1 MTVVCLDVG
10 TTMIKAIGYGEDGA
24 ERVTV
29 REPATVRSPR
39 SGWSEQD
46 MTEVWHAVARAVRQV
61 VDGLGGAAIAYLALT
76 AQGDGCWLVDAGGE
90 PTGPAIL
97 WNDGRAAAIVD
108 GWARDGVPERA
119 FPINGSLTFPGLP
132 NAILT
137 WLRAHDPDR
146 LARAHRALTCGGWVF
161 SRLTGEL
168 SVDESDACAPFMDVR
183 TRRYSGELLD
193 LYDMAWARPLLPD
206 PRGDDRRAAPL
217 TGRAAAET
225 GLPEG
230 TPVVLSSYDVASTA
244 IGVGAVDP
252 GQACVIL
259 GTTLCTQ
266 AVVGEADLSG
276 PPSGFTVPLGV
287 GGRYLR
293 LFPTLAGGQVLDWAC
308 RMLGLS
314 GGPRELASLA
324 GDAPPGA
331 GGLVFQPYLSPAGE
345 RAPFLDSRA
354 RGAFLGLSS
363 EHEPAHLARAVLE
376 GLSLVIRDCLAAS
389 RAAPTELRVAGG
401 GSASPVWLRMLADV
415 TGVPVVRSADD
426 EAGARGAFIVGRLS
440 TGAASGPSEAAAGHV
455 RERDVVEPDPARAA
469 TYADLYT
476 DFLDLRRTVATTW
489 PRLAEM
495 RARQAPGSPADA
507 ALSADTG
514 AAADTGCPAHGGSP
528 ADAAPAGDA

>member
-10 TTMIKAIGYGEDGA
+10 TTMIKAIGYAGDGA
-24 ERVTV
+24 ERITV
-29 REPATVRSPR
+29 REPTTVRSPR
-39 SGWSEQD
+39 PGRSEQD
-46 MTEVWHAVARAVRQV
+46 MAEVWRAVARAVRQV
-61 VDGLGGAAIAYLALT
+61 VDELGGAGVTYLALT
-76 AQGDGCWLVDAGGE
+76 AQGDGCWLVDADGA

-97 WNDGRAAAIVD
+97 WNDGRAAPIVD
-108 GWARDGVPERA
+108 GWARDGVLERA
-119 FPINGSLTFPGLP
+119 FAVNGSLTFPGLP

-137 WLRAHDPDR
+137 WLRVHDPDR
-146 LARAHRALTCGGWVF
+146 LARSHRALTCGGWVF

-168 SVDESDACAPFMDVR
+168 SVDESDACVPFMDVR
-183 TRRYSGELLD
+183 ARHYSTDLLD
-193 LYDMAWARPLLPD
+193 LYGMAWARPLLPE

-217 TGRAAAET
+217 TDRAAAET
-225 GLPEG
+225 GLPAG

-266 AVVGEADLSG
+266 AVVREVDLGG
-276 PPSGFTVPLGV
+276 PPSGFTVPLGLP
-287 GGRYLR
+287 GRYLR

-314 GGPRELASLA
+314 GGPGELASLA
-324 GDAPPGA
+324 AGAPPGA

-389 RAAPTELRVAGG
+389 RATPTELRVAGG
-401 GSASPVWLRMLADV
+401 GSASPVWLHMLADV
-415 TGVPVVRSADD
+415 TGLPVVRSADD
-426 EAGARGAFIVGRLS
+426 EAGARGAFIVGRLA
-440 TGAASGPSEAAAGHV
+440 TGAARDPGEAAAGYV
-455 RERDVVEPDPARAA
+455 RVRDVIEPDPGRASA
-469 TYADLYT
+469 YADLYT
-476 DFLDLRRTVATTW
+476 DFLELRRTVAGTW
-489 PRLAEM
+489 PKLAEM
-495 RARQAPGSPADA
+495 RARQATGPPSPTGTEPPANSGSPADTD
-507 ALSADTG
+507 S
-514 AAADTGCPAHGGSP
+514 
-528 ADAAPAGDA
+528 PAGDA